1 MGVPAV
7 LYSNNASDAKSQL
20 ESKQVLL
27 GESSLSMASSKS
39 RMMQA
44 LQKSLAQ
51 RVEAKLEQRNDTSGM
66 QQQLSNNG
74 E

>member
-27 GESSLSMASSKS
+27 GESSLSMVSGKS

-51 RVEAKLEQRNDTSGM
+51 RVEAKLE
-66 QQQLSNNG
+66 
-74 E
+74 

>member
-27 GESSLSMASSKS
+27 GESSLSMASGKS

-51 RVEAKLEQRNDTSGM
+51 RVEAKLE
-66 QQQLSNNG
+66 
-74 E
+74 